1 MKSEVH
7 VYPLKCF
14 CEELLALRFYQYN
27 DSYSFHILTMPLD
40 LTLTPLYRTEGKE
53 QTSLPGLM
61 PAMPPRK
68 AARGR
73 DADRLVVYLL
83 LTGNAAFSTGE
94 YVQLASRAAVT
105 FYETPGTLTSAL
117 RAAAE
122 SINKPLLERNMSTSG
137 RGQYAG
143 GLLSLIAMRD
153 SEATLLLSGPMHAF
167 VFSADG
173 AHHIF
178 DSLSGNGLGLG
189 AKAPHYF
196 SRISLQ
202 PNDRLVLCAKFPYA
216 WESALKDS
224 SPASLEAT
232 RRRLMNLTNDNV
244 NAVLLQ
250 ATEGNGALIMM
261 RPESESSAPEEP
273 ASPPRSADEERVA
286 EPHSDSMPE
295 AHLVQPSAYLIPP
308 QPKEEELPSQSIE
321 PDILSSLPRLQP
333 LETSPASNEEEP
345 TIPTPIKESKESPA
359 SPSPRR
365 RRAAKTIVSSMQA
378 WRRGNERVGK
388 GLQSFLPRLLPGS
401 EESPTLALPSYVMVF
416 IAILVP
422 LVVVTIASVVYF
434 RYGRSAQYEEFL
446 VQARNA
452 RAIAIGLTDPIA
464 QRDAWQQEL
473 SYLNSAESNSQTA
486 ETQTMRQEAQAK
498 LDQLEGITRLQ
509 FQPVA
514 IGINAQV
521 SRMAANENDLYMLD
535 AVRGDVL
542 HIAINAN
549 GLFQADNSFNCA
561 PGTYGNYTVGPL
573 VDILAVPAVNAMNA
587 SVMGV
592 DARGNLLYCEPGQ
605 LPQAI
610 PLPPPDTNWGR
621 VEAFALDGDNLYVI
635 DPPSRAVWVY
645 IGKSYAFVDRPF
657 FFFGDQIPNIENA
670 IDLAVNNGELYI
682 LHADGHLSTC
692 SFSSIDTVPTR
703 CDDPATLTNP
713 LPAYRDTNLFSQTHF
728 TQMMFAPAPDSTLL
742 ILDTDNQSIFR
753 FDPLSLE
760 LQSQLQP
767 PVGSSNPLQAIP
779 ASAMTVSPNHI
790 LFLALKDKVYFAT
803 NSP

>member
-1 MKSEVH
+1 
-7 VYPLKCF
+7 
-14 CEELLALRFYQYN
+14 
-27 DSYSFHILTMPLD
+27 MPLD

-53 QTSLPGLM
+53 QASLPGLM

-73 DADRLVVYLL
+73 EADRLVVYLL
-83 LTGNAAFSTGE
+83 LTGNAVFSTGE
-94 YVQLASRAAVT
+94 YMQFASYAAVT
-105 FYETPGTLTSAL
+105 FYETPGTLTNAL

-122 SINKPLLERNMSTSG
+122 AINKPLLERNMSTSG

-143 GLLSLIAMRD
+143 GLLSLIALRE
-153 SEATLLLSGPMHAF
+153 SEATILLSGAMHAF
-167 VFSADG
+167 VLSADG

-189 AKAPHYF
+189 AKAPHHF

-202 PNDRLVLCAKFPYA
+202 PNDRLLLCAKIPYA
-216 WESALKDS
+216 WESALNDS
-224 SPASLEAT
+224 SPASLDTT

-250 ATEGNGALIMM
+250 ATEGNGALIVM
-261 RPESESSAPEEP
+261 RPESESSVPEEP
-273 ASPPRSADEERVA
+273 APPIADEEQVA
-286 EPHSDSMPE
+286 EPETESIPE
-295 AHLVQPSAYLIPP
+295 AHLVQPSAYSIPP
-308 QPKEEELPSQSIE
+308 QPQEEELPSPSVE

-333 LETSPASNEEEP
+333 LESPPVSNNEEEP
-345 TIPTPIKESKESPA
+345 TVSVPIIGKELKDSPA
-359 SPSPRR
+359 SPSPRT
-365 RRAAKTIVSSMQA
+365 RRAAKTIVNGMQA
-378 WRRGNERVGK
+378 WRRSNERMGK
-388 GLQSFLPRLLPGS
+388 GLRSFLPRLLPSS
-401 EESPTLALPSYVMVF
+401 EQSSTFIMPSYMMAF

-434 RYGRSAQYEEFL
+434 RYGRSVQYEEYL

-452 RAIAIGLTDPIA
+452 RAIAISLSDPLE
-464 QRDAWQQEL
+464 QREAWQQEL
-473 SYLNSAESNSQTA
+473 SYLNSAESNNQTA

-498 LDQLEGITRLQ
+498 LDQLDGITRLQ

-514 IGINAQV
+514 SGINAQI

-561 PGTYGNYTVGPL
+561 PGTYGSYTVGPL
-573 VDILAVPAVNAMNA
+573 VDILALPAVNSMNA

-621 VEAFALDGDNLYVI
+621 VKAFALDGDNLYVI

-645 IGKSYAFVDRPF
+645 IGKSDAFVDRPY

-670 IDLAVNNGELYI
+670 IDLAVNDGELYI
-682 LHADGHLSTC
+682 LHGDGHLSTC

-713 LPAYRDTNLFSQTHF
+713 LPAYHDTNLFSQTHF
-728 TQMMFAPAPDSTLL
+728 TQMMFAPAPDSNLL

-753 FDPLSLE
+753 FDPLSLQ
-760 LQSQLQP
+760 LQDQLQP
-767 PVGSSNPLQAIP
+767 PTGHTNPLPPIP
-779 ASAMTVSPNHI
+779 ASAMTMSPNHI
-790 LFLALKDKVYFAT
+790 LFVALKDEVYFAT

>member
-1 MKSEVH
+1 
-7 VYPLKCF
+7 
-14 CEELLALRFYQYN
+14 
-27 DSYSFHILTMPLD
+27 MPLD

-53 QTSLPGLM
+53 QASMPGLL

-68 AARGR
+68 TARGR
-73 DADRLVVYLL
+73 EHDRLVVYLL
-83 LTGNAAFSTGE
+83 LTGNTSYSTDE
-94 YVQLASRAAVT
+94 YVQLANRAAVT
-105 FYETPGTLTSAL
+105 FYETSGTLTFAL

-122 SINKPLLERNMSTSG
+122 SINKLLLERNLSTSG
-137 RGQYAG
+137 RGQYAV
-143 GLLSLIAMRD
+143 GLLSLVALRE
-153 SEATLLLSGPMHAF
+153 SEATLLSSGPMHAY
-167 VFSADG
+167 VLDADG
-173 AHHIF
+173 AHQIF

-189 AKAPHYF
+189 ANAPHHF

-202 PNDRLVLCAKFPYA
+202 PNDRLVLYARIPAA

-232 RRRLMNLTNDNV
+232 RRRLMNLTSNNV

-250 ATEGNGALIMM
+250 AVEGNGALIVMQS
-261 RPESESSAPEEP
+261 ESESSAPEEP
-273 ASPPRSADEERVA
+273 TSAPPSAEASAPLSTGSERVA
-286 EPHSDSMPE
+286 EPQAESIPK
-295 AHLVQPSAYLIPP
+295 AHLVQPSAYAIPP
-308 QPKEEELPSQSIE
+308 QPKEEELPSQSFE
-321 PDILSSLPRLQP
+321 PDILASLPRLQP
-333 LETSPASNEEEP
+333 LESPPAQNNAQEETSVP
-345 TIPTPIKESKESPA
+345 ESAKESPA
-359 SPSPRR
+359 TPSPRTR
-365 RRAAKTIVSSMQA
+365 QAAKTIVTGMRVL
-378 WRRGNERVGK
+378 RRGNELVSRC
-388 GLQSFLPRLLPGS
+388 LRSFLPRLLPGS
-401 EESPTLALPSYVMVF
+401 EQSSTFTMPSYMMAF

-422 LVVVTIASVVYF
+422 LVVVTIASVIYF
-434 RYGRSAQYEEFL
+434 RYGRSVQYEEYL

-452 RAIAIGLTDPIA
+452 RAIAISLTDPIA
-464 QRDAWQQEL
+464 QREAWQQEL
-473 SYLNSAESNSQTA
+473 SYLNSAESNSQTT

-498 LDQLEGITRLQ
+498 LDQLEGISRLQ
-509 FQPVA
+509 FQPVVS
-514 IGINAQV
+514 GLNAQI
-521 SRMAANENDLYMLD
+521 SRMAADENNLYMLD

-542 HIAINAN
+542 HIAINST
-549 GLFQADNSFNCA
+549 GFQTDDSFHCE

-573 VDILAVPAVNAMNA
+573 VDILSLPTVNSMNA

-592 DARGNLLYCEPGQ
+592 DANGNLLYCAPGQ

-621 VEAFALDGDNLYVI
+621 VKAFALDGDDLYVI

-645 IGKSYAFVDRPF
+645 IGKSDAFVDRPY
-657 FFFGDQIPNIENA
+657 FFFGDQVPNIENA

-692 SFSSIDTVPTR
+692 SYSALQTVPTR

-713 LPAYRDTNLFSQTHF
+713 FPAYRDTDLFSQTHF

-753 FDPLSLE
+753 FAPLSLQ

-767 PVGSSNPLQAIP
+767 PAGHANPFPPIP

-790 LFLALKDKVYFAT
+790 LFMALKDEVYFAT
-803 NSP
+803 DSP

>member
-1 MKSEVH
+1 
-7 VYPLKCF
+7 
-14 CEELLALRFYQYN
+14 
-27 DSYSFHILTMPLD
+27 MPLD

-73 DADRLVVYLL
+73 EADRLMVYLL
-83 LTGNAAFSTGE
+83 LTGNAVFSTGE
-94 YVQLASRAAVT
+94 YMQFASRAAAT
-105 FYETPGTLTSAL
+105 FYETPGTLTNAL

-122 SINKPLLERNMSTSG
+122 AINKPLLERNMSTSG

-143 GLLSLIAMRD
+143 GLLSLIALRE
-153 SEATLLLSGPMHAF
+153 SEATILLSGAMHAF
-167 VFSADG
+167 VLNADG
-173 AHHIF
+173 AQHIF

-189 AKAPHYF
+189 AKAPHHF

-202 PNDRLVLCAKFPYA
+202 PNDRLLLCTKIPYA
-216 WESALKDS
+216 WESALNDA
-224 SPASLEAT
+224 SPASLDAT
-232 RRRLMNLTNDNV
+232 RRRLMNLTSDNV

-250 ATEGNGALIMM
+250 ATEGNGALIVM
-261 RPESESSAPEEP
+261 RPESESNTPEE
-273 ASPPRSADEERVA
+273 STPPIADEEQIA
-286 EPHSDSMPE
+286 EPETESIPE
-295 AHLVQPSAYLIPP
+295 AHLVQPSAYSIPP
-308 QPKEEELPSQSIE
+308 QPQEEELPSQSVE
-321 PDILSSLPRLQP
+321 PDILSSLPRLQS
-333 LETSPASNEEEP
+333 LESPPVSNNEEEP
-345 TIPTPIKESKESPA
+345 IVSTPIKEKESKESPA
-359 SPSPRR
+359 SPSPRT
-365 RRAAKTIVSSMQA
+365 RRAAKTIVNGMQA
-378 WRRGNERVGK
+378 WRRGNERMGK

-401 EESPTLALPSYVMVF
+401 EQSSTFIMPSYMMAF

-434 RYGRSAQYEEFL
+434 RYGRSVQYEEYL

-452 RAIAIGLTDPIA
+452 RAIAISLTDPIA
-464 QRDAWQQEL
+464 QREAWQQEL
-473 SYLNSAESNSQTA
+473 SYLNSAESNNQTT

-498 LDQLEGITRLQ
+498 LDQLDGITRLQ

-514 IGINAQV
+514 SGINAQI

-542 HIAINAN
+542 HIAINTN

-561 PGTYGNYTVGPL
+561 PGTYGSYTVGPL
-573 VDILAVPAVNAMNA
+573 VDILALPTVNSMNA

-621 VEAFALDGDNLYVI
+621 VKAFALDGDNLYVI

-645 IGKSYAFVDRPF
+645 IGKSDAFVDRPY

-670 IDLAVNNGELYI
+670 IDLAVNDGELYI
-682 LHADGHLSTC
+682 LHGDGHLSTC

-713 LPAYRDTNLFSQTHF
+713 LPAYHDTNLFSQTHF
-728 TQMMFAPAPDSTLL
+728 TQMMFAPAPDSNLL

-753 FDPLSLE
+753 FDPLSLQ
-760 LQSQLQP
+760 LQDQLQP
-767 PVGSSNPLQAIP
+767 PTGRANPLPPIP
-779 ASAMTVSPNHI
+779 ASAMTMSPNHV
-790 LFLALKDKVYFAT
+790 LFVALKDEVYFAT